1 MQAVTTIGLDIAK
14 SVFQIH
20 GVDAA
25 GNVIVR
31 RQLKRR
37 YVLPFFQRLPPCLIG
52 IEACASSHHWSREL
66 KALGHTVR
74 LMPAAYVKPYVKR
87 QKNDAADAEAIC
99 EAVTRANMRFVATK
113 TLEQQSCLMLHRTR
127 HLFIR
132 QQTAVI
138 NAIRAHLA
146 EFGIVAPVGR
156 NGVEDLLN
164 IVADCGDKRLP
175 DVARACVAALGA
187 QLRMLKAR
195 ILEFDRLI
203 VAWHRSNEASKRL
216 DDIPG
221 VGPAL
226 ATALV
231 ASVAD
236 PKAFR
241 SGRDFSAWIGL
252 VPKQHSSGGKDK
264 LGKPDVLLAPTTLTA
279 LALRTT
285 TDSIPIVCPL
295 LENPVGLGLVAR
307 ENRPDKNVTGL
318 LRYVD
323 GLSGKHVELARE
335 LIPTI
340 ARIGLLANV
349 TSADPAPRR
358 DVETAASKLSIRI
371 VSVEV
376 EVPSDLDIAF
386 TRLAREQ
393 VEAVIILHNPLF
405 FSERRRIVTLAA
417 ASRLP
422 TIWTAREFVE
432 DGGVLSYGSDEADAF
447 RRAAAYVAK
456 ILKGAKA
463 GDLPIELPTKFE
475 LLINLKTA
483 RALGLAVPATL
494 LTRADE
500 VIE

>member
-37 YVLPFFQRLPPCLIG
+37 YVLPFFQRLPPCLVG

-138 NAIRAHLA
+138 NAIRAHLD

-156 NGVEDLLN
+156 NGVEQLLEA
-164 IVADCGDKRLP
+164 VADTSDNRLP
-175 DVARACVAALGA
+175 EIARACVLALGA
-187 QLRMLKAR
+187 QLRTLKAQ
-195 ILEFDRLI
+195 ILNFDRLI
-203 VAWHRSNEASKRL
+203 MAWHRSNEASKRL

-252 VPKQHSSGGKDK
+252 VPKQRSSGGKDK
-264 LGKPDVLLAPTTLTA
+264 LGGISKQGDRYLRSLFTAGA
-279 LALRTT
+279 LAV
-285 TDSIPIVCPL
+285 I
-295 LENPVGLGLVAR
+295 
-307 ENRPDKNVTGL
+307 
-318 LRYVD
+318 RY
-323 GLSGKHVELARE
+323 
-335 LIPTI
+335 
-340 ARIGLLANV
+340 
-349 TSADPAPRR
+349 
-358 DVETAASKLSIRI
+358 
-371 VSVEV
+371 
-376 EVPSDLDIAF
+376 
-386 TRLAREQ
+386 
-393 VEAVIILHNPLF
+393 
-405 FSERRRIVTLAA
+405 
-417 ASRLP
+417 
-422 TIWTAREFVE
+422 
-432 DGGVLSYGSDEADAF
+432 
-447 RRAAAYVAK
+447 AK
-456 ILKGAKA
+456 IHGTQHRPRASGFFVPRPPKDGAGAPPHKNPKN
-463 GDLPIELPTKFE
+463 GRGH
-475 LLINLKTA
+475 NG
-483 RALGLAVPATL
+483 R
-494 LTRADE
+494 
-500 VIE
+500 